1 VTSRGDAGA
10 GPAPE
15 PEGPPALGWIA
26 ADVED
31 EFPELALVT
40 VEVPCSAVRTAP
52 WVVHRLTQLA
62 NRMTGAYALRVRT
75 LPVPAAHRAFH
86 RQLGLDPDV
95 DRPPL
100 EEAVFRR
107 LWTGG
112 FVPAGMPA
120 DALLIALLE
129 TGVGVWAVDTAHVE
143 GELGVRTSRAGET
156 LGVGRAATA
165 LGEGELV
172 IADAARPVAR
182 LLVPPPPAFGV
193 TPETR
198 RAVLYVL
205 QIPGVP
211 AMAVQEALNTA
222 RDLLRIA

>member
-1 VTSRGDAGA
+1 MTSRGGSRAE
-10 GPAPE
+10 PAPE
-15 PEGPPALGWIA
+15 PEGAPALGWIA

-31 EFPELALVT
+31 EFPALALVT
-40 VEVPCSAVRTAP
+40 VEVPCTAVRTAP

-129 TGVGVWAVDTAHVE
+129 TGVAVWAIDAAHVD
-143 GELGVRTSRAGET
+143 GEVGVRTSTDGER
-156 LGVGRAATA
+156 LGTGRAAKT

-172 IADAARPVAR
+172 IADAARPLAR
-182 LLVPPPPAFGV
+182 LLAPPPAGFGV
-193 TPETR
+193 TAETR

-205 QIPGVP
+205 QVPGVP

>member
-1 VTSRGDAGA
+1 MTSRGDAQPE
-10 GPAPE
+10 PAPE
-15 PEGPPALGWIA
+15 PEGAPRLGPVA

-40 VEVPCSAVRTAP
+40 VEVPCGVTRSAP
-52 WVVHRLTQLA
+52 WVVHRLTELA
-62 NRMTGAYALRVRT
+62 NRMTGSYALRVRT

-129 TGVGVWAVDTAHVE
+129 TGVGVWAVDAATVT
-143 GELGVRTSRAGET
+143 GDLGVRTSVAGEP
-156 LGVGRAATA
+156 LGAGRAAVA
-165 LGEGELV
+165 LGAGELV
-172 IADAARPVAR
+172 IADDERAVAR
-182 LLVPPPPAFGV
+182 LLAPPHPAHAV
-193 TPETR
+193 TAETR

-205 QIPGVP
+205 QVPGVP

-222 RDLLRIA
+222 RDLVRIA

>member
-1 VTSRGDAGA
+1 VTSRGDAGDE
-10 GPAPE
+10 PAPE
-15 PEGPPALGWIA
+15 PEGAPALGWIA

-40 VEVPCSAVRTAP
+40 VEVPCRTVRSAP
-52 WVVHRLTQLA
+52 WVAHRLTQLA

-112 FVPAGMPA
+112 FVPTGMPG

-129 TGVGVWAVDTAHVE
+129 TGVAVWALDAAHVD
-143 GELGVRTSRAGET
+143 GELGVRTSTAGEP
-156 LGVGRAATA
+156 LGLGRAATT
-165 LGEGELV
+165 LGDGELV
-172 IADAARPVAR
+172 IADAARPLAR
-182 LLVPPPPAFGV
+182 LLASPSSGFAV
-193 TPETR
+193 TPDTR

-205 QIPGVP
+205 QVPGVP

>member
-1 VTSRGDAGA
+1 VTSRGGGA
-10 GPAPE
+10 EEPAPE
-15 PEGPPALGWIA
+15 PEGAPALGWIA

-31 EFPELALVT
+31 EFPELAIVT
-40 VEVPCSAVRTAP
+40 IEVPCSAVRSAP

-75 LPVPAAHRAFH
+75 LPVPAAHRTFH

-112 FVPAGMPA
+112 FVPAGMPW

-129 TGVGVWAVDTAHVE
+129 TGVGVWILDAAHVA
-143 GELGVRTSRAGET
+143 GELGVRTSTAGET
-156 LGVGRAATA
+156 LGVGKAATG

-172 IADAARPVAR
+172 IADAQRPLAR
-182 LLVPPPPAFGV
+182 LLAPPPAAFAV

-205 QIPGVP
+205 QVPGVP

>member
-1 VTSRGDAGA
+1 MTSRGDSRAE
-10 GPAPE
+10 PAPE
-15 PEGPPALGWIA
+15 PEGAPALGWIA
-26 ADVED
+26 ADVEG
-31 EFPELALVT
+31 EFPALALVA
-40 VEVPCSAVRTAP
+40 VEVPCTAVRTAP

-129 TGVGVWAVDTAHVE
+129 TGVAVWAIDAAHVD
-143 GELGVRTSRAGET
+143 GEVGVRTSTAGER
-156 LGVGRAATA
+156 LGSGRAATT

-172 IADAARPVAR
+172 IADAARPLAR
-182 LLVPPPPAFGV
+182 LLAPPPAGFGV
-193 TPETR
+193 TADTL

-205 QIPGVP
+205 QVPGVP

>member
-1 VTSRGDAGA
+1 VTSRGDPEPDAV
-10 GPAPE
+10 PE
-15 PEGPPALGWIA
+15 PEGPPELGRVA

-40 VEVPCSAVRTAP
+40 VEVPCSAVRSAP

-62 NRMTGAYALRVRT
+62 DRMTGAYALRVRT

-129 TGVGVWAVDTAHVE
+129 TGVGVWALDAARVE
-143 GELGVRTSRAGET
+143 GTLGVRTSVRGERLGAGRGATT
-156 LGVGRAATA
+156 LGD
-165 LGEGELV
+165 GELV
-172 IADAARPVAR
+172 IADDARPVAR
-182 LLVPPPPAFGV
+182 LLAPPGPGFGV
-193 TPETR
+193 TAETR

-205 QIPGVP
+205 QVPGVP